1 MLTGLVILVVGL
13 LMILFA
19 WVHYRRAASTLS
31 LVKQEDLV
39 SYYLDLAI
47 RLLPVPFWSG
57 LIGIILALTGVVIIL
72 IKIPWVF

>member
-1 MLTGLVILVVGL
+1 MITGLVILVVGL
-13 LMILFA
+13 LMFFYA
-19 WVHYRRAASTLS
+19 WIHYHRAASTLS

-47 RLLPVPFWSG
+47 RLLPVPFWSA
-57 LIGIILALTGVVIIL
+57 LIGILLAFVGIIVIL